1 MKMKLRKYI
10 LVALVLMSLLVGSD
24 FGVNEC
30 YVGKELGCTS
40 MLVGKNATVDGSVLT
55 SYSCDGAIF
64 CSVNFIPGGM
74 HEEGETIPIYT
85 WGGKKIGEVPQVE
98 ETYSCWTPLDGA
110 LFSGGINEHQVSV
123 GETTTGGRRELV
135 CENASLN
142 YPNLILLGLQ
152 RAKTARESIRIM
164 GDLIEEYGFYGVG
177 ECITIADPDEAWA
190 FECFGPGFQWTFE
203 SEKPGAVWAA
213 QRIPDDEF
221 FVSANRARI
230 GEIDLNNS
238 EYFMASPNV
247 FSLAEERGWY
257 NNSGGDGPF
266 VFYEAY
272 APDIDIRCSR
282 REWRGLSLVAPSLNL
297 DPDLERFPFSVKPDK
312 KLAVQD
318 IMAIHRDTYEGTQFD
333 ITENPAFY
341 VTDENGNKVKSPMA
355 TPYGTRSSTES
366 ELWDLLGI
374 KSERSVSV
382 SMAGF
387 SFVNQLRGWL
397 PDDIGGIMWYANDCP
412 GTSCYVPIY
421 AGATSI
427 SEEWTRCNPKRVDRG
442 SAWWAFN
449 LVNNL
454 AFQSKYQ
461 LAIKDIRAVRDPLEM
476 DIFLHQHAIESAALS
491 LYKKDPA
498 AAQEFLTRYTTSIA
512 DKVLDAY
519 WDLSDLLLY
528 KYYKN

>member
-1 MKMKLRKYI
+1 MKRNLRKYG
-10 LVALVLMSLLVGSD
+10 LVALVLVSLLVGPDAFETCSVSD
-24 FGVNEC
+24 ER
-30 YVGKELGCTS
+30 ELGCTS
-40 MLVGKNATVDGSVLT
+40 MLVGKNATADGSVLN
-55 SYSCDGAIF
+55 SYSCDGAKF
-64 CSVNFIPGGM
+64 CTVNFIPGAA
-74 HEEGETIPIYT
+74 HEEEQIPIYT
-85 WGGKKIGEVPQVE
+85 WGGEKIGEIPQVE

-110 LFSGGINEHQVSV
+110 LFSGGINEYQVSI
-123 GETTTGGRRELV
+123 GETTTGGREELV
-135 CENASLN
+135 CENAALN

-152 RAKTARESIRIM
+152 RAKTAREAIQIM
-164 GDLIEEYGFYGVG
+164 GDLIEEHGFYGVG

-190 FECFGPGFQWTFE
+190 FECFGPGAQWTLE
-203 SEKPGAVWAA
+203 SGKPGAVWVA

-221 FVSANRARI
+221 FISANRARI
-230 GEIDLNNS
+230 GEIDLDNS

-247 FSLAEERGWY
+247 FSLAEENGWY
-257 NNSGGDGPF
+257 NSSSGEPF

-272 APDIDIRCSR
+272 APDTDIRCSR

-297 DPDLERFPFSVKPDK
+297 DPDAERFPFSAKPDK

-318 IMAIHRDTYEGTQFD
+318 IMAIHRDTYEGTRFD

-341 VTDENGNKVKSPMA
+341 VTDKEGNKVKSPMA

-374 KSERSVSV
+374 KSERSISV
-382 SMAGF
+382 SGAGF

-397 PDDIGGIMWYANDCP
+397 PNDIGGIMWFANDCP
-412 GTSCYVPIY
+412 GTSCYIPIY

-427 SEEWTRCNPKRVDRG
+427 SEEWTRCNRNEVDRE

-461 LAIKDIRAVRDPLEM
+461 LAIKDIRAVRDPLES
-476 DIFLHQHAIESAALS
+476 DIFLHQHAIETTALS
-491 LYKKDPA
+491 LYRKDPA
-498 AAQEFLTRYTTSIA
+498 AAQEFLTKYTTSIA

>member
-1 MKMKLRKYI
+1 MVI
-10 LVALVLMSLLVGSD
+10 MSLLVAPGV
-24 FGVNEC
+24 FGLNEDNINTE
-30 YVGKELGCTS
+30 YTGDCTS
-40 MLVGKNATVDGSVLT
+40 MLVGKNATVDGSVLN

-64 CSVNFIPGGM
+64 CLVNFIPGAT
-74 HEEGETIPIYT
+74 HEEGERIPIYT
-85 WGGKKIGEVPQVE
+85 WGGEKIGEVPQVK

-110 LFSGGINEHQVSV
+110 LFSGGINEYQVSI
-123 GETTTGGRRELV
+123 GETTTGGREDLV

-142 YPNLILLGLQ
+142 YPNLMLLGLQ
-152 RAKTARESIRIM
+152 RAKTARESVEVM
-164 GDLIEEYGFYGVG
+164 GDLIKEYGFYDVG

-190 FECFGPGFQWTFE
+190 FECFGPGAEWTLE
-203 SEKPGAVWAA
+203 SGKPGAVWAA

-221 FVSANRARI
+221 FISANRARI

-247 FSLAEERGWY
+247 FSLAEEMGWY
-257 NNSGGDGPF
+257 NSSNGEPF
-266 VFYEAY
+266 VFYEVY
-272 APDIDIRCSR
+272 GPKVNFYNTR
-282 REWRGLSLVAPSLNL
+282 REWRGLSIVAPSLSL
-297 DPDLERFPFSVKPDK
+297 DPDAERFPFSIKPDK
-312 KLAVQD
+312 KISVQD
-318 IMAIHRDTYEGTQFD
+318 IMAIHRDTYEGTKFD

-341 VTDENGNKVKSPMA
+341 VTDENGNKVKSPIA
-355 TPYGTRSSTES
+355 TPYGTKHHGLES

-374 KSERSVSV
+374 KSERCISQARV
-382 SMAGF
+382 GF
-387 SFVNQLRGWL
+387 SFVNQLRDWL
-397 PDDIGGIMWYANDCP
+397 PDDIGGIMWYGNDCP
-412 GTSCYVPIY
+412 ETTCYIPIY

-461 LAIKDIRAVRDPLEM
+461 LAIKDIRAVRDPLES
-476 DIFLHQHAIESAALS
+476 DIFLHQHGIESVALS
-491 LYKKDPA
+491 LYRKDPA
-498 AAQEFLTRYTTSIA
+498 AAQEFLTKHVHSAA

-528 KYYKN
+528 KYYAN